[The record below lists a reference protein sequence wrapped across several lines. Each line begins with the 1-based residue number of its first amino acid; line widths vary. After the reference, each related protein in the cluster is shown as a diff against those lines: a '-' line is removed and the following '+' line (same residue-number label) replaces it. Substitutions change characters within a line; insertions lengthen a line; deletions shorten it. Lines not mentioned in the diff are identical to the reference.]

1 MTIGLAAL
9 LAYALAIVGVVLL
22 VAGRLV
28 RCGYRATR
36 VARYAI
42 VASCVAGI
50 AALVVLLAWVAL
62 VWFSYGVAHS
72 EKNAWTDLRTFAL
85 SGVPLFGGAWA
96 LWRMA
101 RQFEARVEGR
111 GA

>member
-9 LAYALAIVGVVLL
+9 LAYAFAIAGVSLL

-36 VARYAI
+36 VARYGI

-50 AALVVLLAWVAL
+50 AALGALLAWVAL
-62 VWFSYGVAHS
+62 VWLAYGVAHS
-72 EKNAWTDLRTFAL
+72 EKNAWTDLRAFAL

-101 RQFEARVEGR
+101 RRFETRVESR
-111 GA
+111 SA

>member
-1 MTIGLAAL
+1 MTIGLAVL
-9 LAYALAIVGVVLL
+9 LAYALAIAGVALL

-28 RCGYRATR
+28 GCGYRAAR

-50 AALVVLLAWVAL
+50 VVLVALLAWVAF
-62 VWFSYGVAHS
+62 VWLAYGVAHS
-72 EKNAWTDLRTFAL
+72 EKNAWTDLRAFAL

-96 LWRMA
+96 LWRMV
-101 RQFEARVEGR
+101 RRFEARVEVR
-111 GA
+111 RA